1 MQALRE
7 DDTVLSD
14 SRVAADMQFT
24 AQVEQL
30 LTLGYPTMANLTE
43 GDFLGRIEPLRRTFE
58 PGAIIVVPEGVVT
71 FAFQLESIGGRVV
84 SHNRTWTHGDSME
97 MPDVPFISMDVDDG
111 RGYHEKSPLN
121 CIRQFQANNRFGLT
135 VMEGIALITH
145 RPKTLRNHHCVD
157 LPGSYCGRELH
168 TPQLRHWGELILD
181 NRFNW
186 SPLPTSGSASCKA
199 RLAP

>member
-1 MQALRE
+1 MQALRK
-7 DDTVLSD
+7 DDTILSD
-14 SRVAADMQFT
+14 YRVAADKQFT

-30 LTLGYPTMANLTE
+30 LTLGYPTMAGLTE
-43 GDFLGRIEPLRRTFE
+43 GVFLDRIEPLSRIFE
-58 PGAIIVVPEGVVT
+58 PRAIIVIPEEVVT
-71 FAFQLESIGGRVV
+71 FTFQLKAIGGRVV
-84 SHNRTWTHGDSME
+84 SYNRAWMHGDSME

-121 CIRQFQANNRFGLT
+121 CLKHFQANDRFGLT
-135 VMEGIALITH
+135 VVEGIALITH
-145 RPKTLRNHHCVD
+145 CPKTLRNHHCVD
-157 LPGSYCGRELH
+157 MPGSYCGRELF